1 MRETL
6 VAARL
11 NDLDLHTRAG
21 KSAAAQRLLDL
32 GDRVVW
38 TDGGTER
45 SWTLPDQVDIAGVPR
60 LAAVVVATSRTQV
73 ADGGPGGDVTVL
85 LLVGVDGTT
94 LARVAQASFDLTDL
108 YDQHNLDRIWPSAVF
123 DAVRTRGVDHRTES
137 YDRPSDLEAAH
148 PGSVSTALMFSG
160 ENAHRVTLWL
170 VGVVLL
176 ALLVGWLLVRR

>member
-1 MRETL
+1 MD
-6 VAARL
+6 AARDQEL
-11 NDLDLHTRAG
+11 QRIIYEAMPGHARQPVEARADDAYCEMTALARTG
-21 KSAAAQRLLDL
+21 VAGML
-32 GDRVVW
+32 G
-38 TDGGTER
+38 
-45 SWTLPDQVDIAGVPR
+45 
-60 LAAVVVATSRTQV
+60 AVVLQGQF
-73 ADGGPGGDVTVL
+73 GGVEG
-85 LLVGVDGTT
+85 
-94 LARVAQASFDLTDL
+94 RAQASFDLTDL

-123 DAVRTRGVDHRTES
+123 DAVRTRGVDRRTES